1 MKKTNSFTNMKKLI
15 IIAISILCSTI
26 SIAEITTKNQKKPLN
41 VNSKYISE
49 LSTGNIV
56 FDNVYK
62 NFINDYNENV
72 LELQSKIRKNNEK
85 FDMPVKQVY
94 LKSDDII
101 KNHKFSGKGDYL
113 TELNNSLS
121 NYSYEIKRVSK
132 LKIES
137 QQKEIDLFLNQ
148 EIKNYSIFLKNSL
161 NEYDID
167 NQEKEFIS
175 LYSKK
180 IIEILKVEID
190 TNNNYSKE
198 MLIDL
203 NKNISSYETIQYN
216 YADVIKDL
224 NYKVD
229 NKIFEIIWPLSRSRL
244 KPLITD

>member
-26 SIAEITTKNQKKPLN
+26 SIAEITTKNKKKPLN